1 MVGIPDL
8 RRMRAMA
15 DITQFQ
21 LAKASGVERTRI
33 SLAENGHVTL
43 RTEEYV
49 ALNGALLGVLR
60 SRVSEFQ
67 GLLLG
72 IEEGA
77 SDAR

>member
-1 MVGIPDL
+1 
-8 RRMRAMA
+8 MA

-21 LAKASGVERTRI
+21 LAKVSGVERTRI

-49 ALNGALLGVLR
+49 ALNGALLDVLR
-60 SRVSEFQ
+60 SRVSDFQ

-77 SDAR
+77 GDAS